1 MAGSFGGRPFGGMDK
16 KKTPKPESE
25 LDVALEDLSAM
36 AKALQ
41 GLLTYHSPSPDTTGI
56 WKDLAGMWAS
66 RVRAVE
72 TAIVRH
78 RLVKAAE
85 ARQHFS
91 NLVEKFWEGKELLPR
106 PANLDELGSSDLFE
120 RWRAPDDLASN
131 PPKLECE

>member
-1 MAGSFGGRPFGGMDK
+1 MDDN
-16 KKTPKPESE
+16 KPPETTDE
-25 LDVALEDLSAM
+25 LNAALSDLSAM

-56 WKDLAGMWAS
+56 WRDLAGMWSS

-72 TAIVRH
+72 TAIVRN

-85 ARQHFS
+85 SRKHF
-91 NLVEKFWEGKELLPR
+91 NNVVEVFWEGKELLAREP
-106 PANLDELGSSDLFE
+106 NLDELGSSSLFE

>member
-1 MAGSFGGRPFGGMDK
+1 MDDN
-16 KKTPKPESE
+16 KPPETTDE
-25 LDVALEDLSAM
+25 LNAALSDLSAM

-56 WKDLAGMWAS
+56 WRDLAGMWAGK
-66 RVRAVE
+66 VRNVE

-78 RLVKAAE
+78 RLEEAAKS
-85 ARQHFS
+85 RQHFNS
-91 NLVEKFWEGKELLPR
+91 VVEVFWEGKELLAR
-106 PANLDELGSSDLFE
+106 PANLDELGSAGLFE